1 MAKTTAN
8 ISIDPEIKQK
18 GQELFADFGLY
29 LSTAIN
35 IFLRQAIRENAIPFA
50 ITRDVPNAETMAAI
64 EEVKRMKADPSLGKA
79 YTDVD
84 EMMKEL
90 LQ

>member
-8 ISIDPEIKQK
+8 ISIDPKTK
-18 GQELFADFGLY
+18 KKAQELFADFGMD

-50 ITRDVPNAETMAAI
+50 ISRNIPNAVTLAAMESAEKGKDI
-64 EEVKRMKADPSLGKA
+64 YGPFDNVEDAMEELNA
-79 YTDVD
+79 
-84 EMMKEL
+84 
-90 LQ
+90 